1 MSVETAISDGSLGW
15 TIRKIKAIGRDGS
28 VTLNDG
34 ISFRSPCFAAAKV
47 GEIWAVKHE
56 PCAWFAFGA
65 INQAC
70 FVGFGE

>member
-15 TIRKIKAIGRDGS
+15 TIRKIIAVYGTA

-34 ISFRSPCFAAAKV
+34 ITFNSPCFAAAEV
-47 GEIWAVKHE
+47 GDIWAVKHE
-56 PCAWFAFGA
+56 PCAGFAFGA